1 MLLPG
6 RACLQP
12 CSLRHRLRR
21 HTSSLCTAA
30 MADVQQVN
38 VMDMV
43 AKARAC
49 NSPPEER
56 ASFVPLSVAGMRLGF
71 MRPELATTL
80 ASRFNDVFRLHAG
93 ELQLSSFLTTLEAR
107 SEAVARCTAA
117 LHAEGHFP
125 GWRSELL
132 PVAPEFGAQPLLL
145 LERAAVPA
153 FGVKAYG
160 VHVNCFV
167 RDDDTIHVWVA
178 RRSRLKQTWPGM
190 LDHMVAGGQPHGI
203 SPRDNVIKEAG
214 EEAGVP
220 EDLARRAIPAG
231 VVSYEVI
238 VPEGL
243 KRDVLFCYDLE
254 LPPCFKPVAAD
265 GEVEEFFLM
274 PVSKVVEL
282 VSSTEEY
289 KPNCRLV
296 CMDFF
301 CRHGIVTPEMPGYL
315 ALQQA
320 LRTGELC

>member
-1 MLLPG
+1 MTDTQ
-6 RACLQP
+6 RV
-12 CSLRHRLRR
+12 S
-21 HTSSLCTAA
+21 
-30 MADVQQVN
+30 VQ
-38 VMDMV
+38 DMV
-43 AKARAC
+43 SKARAC
-49 NSPPEER
+49 NSPPEVR
-56 ASFVPLSVAGMRLGF
+56 ASFVPLSVTGLRLGF
-71 MRPELATTL
+71 LRPELAATL
-80 ASRFNDVFRLHAG
+80 ASQFSDVFRFQGG
-93 ELQLSSFLTTLEAR
+93 ELQLAPSLSTLEAR

-167 RDDDTIHVWVA
+167 RQPDGLHVWVA
-178 RRSRLKQTWPGM
+178 RRSRRKQTWPGM

-203 SPRDNVIKEAG
+203 SPHDNVVKEAG

-220 EDLARRAIPAG
+220 EDLARRAIPTG
-231 VVSYEVI
+231 VVSYEVV

-254 LPPCFKPVAAD
+254 LPPTFIPTAAD
-265 GEVEEFFLM
+265 GEVEEFNLL
-274 PVSKVVEL
+274 PVSRVVEL
-282 VSSTEEY
+282 VASTEEY

-301 CRHGIVTPEMPGYL
+301 CRHGLVTPEMRGYL
-315 ALQQA
+315 QLQQA
-320 LRTGELC
+320 LRTGELS